1 MCKIWKGGI
10 ETMAITESFG
20 EFRWEHCTFYVYE
33 LLLFVPIE
41 TWYWFGFT
49 QHLNFYIVPFLYSGL
64 GKHSLHILYAFLPRF
79 LFSASI
85 YSYTIVNRVAMLCSG
100 PKSSSEIVWYFKWKV
115 FYFEEIELH
124 VNGPS
129 GMISDMFYN
138 RNQ

>member
-1 MCKIWKGGI
+1 MK
-10 ETMAITESFG
+10 
-20 EFRWEHCTFYVYE
+20 RWN
-33 LLLFVPIE
+33 
-41 TWYWFGFT
+41 WNNGDYWIFWRISVRT
-49 QHLNFYIVPFLYSGL
+49 
-64 GKHSLHILYAFLPRF
+64 LHILRIWITVVCSHWNLILIWLYTTFKFLYCAISLFRSGKTQLAHTLCVSTQVP
-79 LFSASI
+79 FSASM